1 MVLNPIATLLIVD
14 DESTQLTAL
23 CNTLGQEGYVT
34 VGAASASAALARLRE
49 QTFDVLLTDLKMP
62 GTDGIGLLREALA
75 IDPHL
80 VGVMMT
86 GEGTIGT
93 AVEAMQA
100 GALDYIL
107 KPFRLSAIMPVL
119 SRAVEVRHLRLEN
132 ARLTERVRE
141 RTAELEAANRELDAF
156 SYSVSHDL
164 RAPMRVVRGF
174 ATLLAQDHRAALSAD
189 GRHLVDS
196 IIAASQRG
204 ERLIQDL
211 LRFSSLNR
219 QPLARRE
226 VDVAA
231 LVHTAWNEVY
241 GREAGRPVD
250 FLVGPL
256 PPAFADPGLL
266 QQVIV
271 NLVSN
276 ALKFTA
282 TRARARIEVGSE
294 SRAGEPVYFVRDN
307 GVGFDMQYGARLF
320 GAFQRL
326 HADEFPGSG
335 IGLSLVQRI
344 IHRHGGSVW
353 AHAEVDA
360 GATFYFTLG
369 PPPAA
374 ASSTAD
380 PHE

>member
-1 MVLNPIATLLIVD
+1 MTKATLLIVD
-14 DESTQLTAL
+14 DEATQLDAL
-23 CNTLGQEGYVT
+23 CHTLGREGYVT

-62 GTDGIGLLREALA
+62 GTDGIELLREALA

-107 KPFRLSAIMPVL
+107 KPFKLSAIMPVL

-174 ATLLAQDHRAALSAD
+174 AALLAQDHRGALSDD

-196 IIAASQRG
+196 IIAAAHRG

-226 VDVAA
+226 VDVEA
-231 LVHTAWNEVY
+231 LVQTAWHEVH
-241 GREAGRPVD
+241 GREAARPVE

-266 QQVIV
+266 QQVVV
-271 NLVSN
+271 NLLSN

-282 TRARARIEVGSE
+282 TRAHARIEVGCE
-294 SRAGEPVYFVRDN
+294 SGAGEPVYYVRDN
-307 GVGFDMQYGARLF
+307 GVGFDMQYRARLF
-320 GAFQRL
+320 DAFQRL
-326 HADEFPGSG
+326 HGDEFPGSG

-344 IHRHGGSVW
+344 IHRHGGAVW
-353 AHAEVDA
+353 AHAQVDA
-360 GATFYFTLG
+360 GATFYFTIG
-369 PPPAA
+369 PSAA
-374 ASSTAD
+374 ASPVAD
-380 PHE
+380 SHE